1 MVGAF
6 LRQTIRSSRRAAVSR
21 GVAAASEKFLRAWYN
36 EGYYA
41 FDKNGE
47 RFAVSC
53 FAKWSRLDSPVIWDV
68 GAHLGH
74 WADVV
79 HEIMPRARITSFEIL
94 KPIADRVL
102 ERHRGADWFTLEN
115 IGLSDQEGQVE
126 VTWNPRH
133 DTTNSI
139 TPRLESKFFRAG
151 ELVQVPCRVTT
162 LDAYAARTA
171 TTPDFLK
178 IDVEGHEGAVLAG
191 GAHLLSGERAP
202 AMIQFE
208 YGDTWIPGGHT
219 LYKVQRQLEA
229 LGYSVGRLY
238 PDHVAFKAYDYA
250 DEHFRMGN
258 MIAVKDPKLR
268 ALLA

>member
-6 LRQTIRSSRRAAVSR
+6 LRQSIRNNRRGAVSR
-21 GVAAASEKFLRAWYN
+21 GMASASEKFLRAWYN

-47 RFAVSC
+47 RFAVSR
-53 FAKWSRLDSPVIWDV
+53 FAQWNQSTSPVIWDV

-79 HEIMPRARITSFEIL
+79 HDIMPQAKITSFEIL
-94 KPIADRVL
+94 KPIADRVSG
-102 ERHRGADWFTLEN
+102 RHRGDDWFKLEN
-115 IGLSDQEGQVE
+115 VGLSDQEGEVE
-126 VTWNPRH
+126 VTWNPQH

-139 TPRLESKFFRAG
+139 TPRLENKFFQAG
-151 ELVQVPCRVTT
+151 ELVQVPCQVTT
-162 LDAYAARTA
+162 LDAYVAGTGAA
-171 TTPDFLK
+171 PDFLK
-178 IDVEGHEGAVLAG
+178 IDVEGHEGAVFAG
-191 GAHLLSGERAP
+191 GPQLLSGDRAP

-219 LYKVQRQLEA
+219 LYKVQHQLES
-229 LGYSVGRLY
+229 LGYTIGRLF
-238 PDHVAFKAYDYA
+238 PDHVAFKPYEYT

-258 MIAVKDPKLR
+258 MIAVKDSKLK